1 VDLKEKE
8 MFVIVG
14 DYGEYR
20 VVARDLEGNTSEK
33 TIRLAAPAMDE
44 KKTNW
49 LLVLVAV
56 AAIAIL
62 LLLIF
67 RSSFIRKKKR
77 KVRLM

>member
-1 VDLKEKE
+1 

-33 TIRLAAPAMDE
+33 TIRLAAPAKGE

-49 LLVLVAV
+49 LLVSVAV
-56 AAIAIL
+56 ATVVIL

-67 RSSFIRKKKR
+67 RPFFTRKKKR